1 MYEIYN
7 YISVYK
13 RIGSGTGTGYSLSAL
28 SNDLLSS
35 NNDDTG
41 GDEELANGLSDMCEE
56 DDVVRK
62 PEGSDAS
69 SHSKLSK
76 VSMKVR
82 RKWPCATLGK

>member
-1 MYEIYN
+1 MIDLKCV
-7 YISVYK
+7 SVYK
-13 RIGSGTGTGYSLSAL
+13 CTGSGTGTGYSLSAL

-41 GDEELANGLSDMCEE
+41 GDEEPASGLSDMCEE
-56 DDVVRK
+56 DDMARMQD
-62 PEGSDAS
+62 GSDAS

-82 RKWPCATLGK
+82 RA